1 MDHDIIEELDDLI
14 SDIHGLIDEQQPPQ
28 AEPEEP
34 ADVVLPEEPEV
45 PVEEAPAE
53 EDPQTQRWTDRQK
66 VPKHVAKLQQNQQE
80 AYAKWLQEQA
90 EKAPEPPPEVVEEEA
105 EAGQKTG
112 KKKKSTALWLCIF
125 AAVLALCVVLAA
137 CWILPRQPKAPV
149 SGIRVS
155 GTSTILLAGTDDTYA
170 RTDMLM
176 LLTLSGKSDSLC
188 LVSLPRDTVLPG
200 QEEPL
205 GSVYGLA
212 GGGSE
217 GIQAL
222 KEAVRLLVGFEP
234 DGCIVLHPETLTAFV
249 DTLGQVQT
257 ELSYDLP
264 LDETTLKAGRQRLDG
279 MQALAL
285 MSYCM
290 DEDEADLRRM
300 QTQRQF
306 MTQLIDTCTT
316 RGILKAPK
324 LLDVLTAHTVTDLSS
339 ANFLWLARTALG
351 VDTKNVYTATLPG
364 HYEDGF
370 VADAEKVVQTVN
382 AGCNPYVRAIGVE
395 DLGYETAEGS
405 IE

>member
-14 SDIHGLIDEQQPPQ
+14 SDIHGLIDDEEAPQ

-34 ADVVLPEEPEV
+34 ADVALPEEPEV
-45 PVEEAPAE
+45 PAEEVPAE
-53 EDPQTQRWTDRQK
+53 EDLQNQRWTDRQK

-90 EKAPEPPPEVVEEEA
+90 EKAPEPPPEVAEEEA
-105 EAGQKTG
+105 EAGQYTG
-112 KKKKSTALWLCIF
+112 KKKKSTALWLCVF
-125 AAVLALCVVLAA
+125 AVVLALCVVLAA

-155 GTSTILLAGTDDTYA
+155 GMSTVLLAGTDDTYA

-176 LLTLSGKSDSLC
+176 LLALNGKGDSLS

-200 QEEPL
+200 QEEKL

-212 GGGSE
+212 GGGRD
-217 GIQAL
+217 GVQAL
-222 KEAVRLLVGFEP
+222 KEAVTLLVGFEP

-249 DTLGQVQT
+249 DTLGQIQT
-257 ELSYDLP
+257 ELPYDLP
-264 LDETTLKAGRQRLDG
+264 MGETTLKAGRQRLDG

-290 DEDEADLRRM
+290 DEDEPDLRRM

-306 MTQLIDTCTT
+306 MAAIIDTCTT
-316 RGILKAPK
+316 RGLLKAPK

-339 ANFLWLARTALG
+339 ANFLWLARTAMG
-351 VDTKNVYTATLPG
+351 VDGENVYTATLPG
-364 HYEDGF
+364 SYEDGF
-370 VADAEKVVQTVN
+370 VPDWEMVVQTVN

-395 DLGYETAEGS
+395 DLGYETTEGS